1 MKSKEKAPEG
11 VTNNTSDYTPYSLEC
26 QIQGLIMNA
35 TSDKPIRRKD
45 LVRATQT
52 DDRTVRLAIEI
63 LRHNGERIIAHEKG
77 GYYYAETEAQ
87 YRAWRSS
94 ITTRIVNMSSMLK
107 AMDKATKGQV
117 KMDV

>member
-1 MKSKEKAPEG
+1 MKKGKEKAPEG
-11 VTNNTSDYTPYSLEC
+11 APNTNDYTPYSLEC
-26 QIQGLIMNA
+26 QIQSLIMNA

-45 LVRATQT
+45 LIRTTQT
-52 DDRTVRLAIEI
+52 DDRTVRLAIEV

-87 YRAWRSS
+87 YRKWRSR
-94 ITTRIVNMSSMLK
+94 ITARIENMSNMLK
-107 AMDKATKGQV
+107 AMDKTTKGQV